1 MSYAPGSG
9 SLPARSASAP
19 SAKQAPAPAPELAP
33 PALGDGQFAHIN
45 RRYDTRLKAT
55 VATLHPGDFY
65 VSTSEW
71 ITTLLGSCV
80 SACIRDTR
88 LRVGGMNHFMLP
100 ENSADGGS
108 WGHLAGSAT
117 RYGNVAMERLINEIL
132 KCGGQRSHL
141 EVKLVG
147 GGKVLDAMTDIGARN
162 ISFVREYLHAE
173 GIRVVGEDLGGL
185 TPRKVLY
192 DPATGTARVKRLAR
206 ASDQVVAVERSYL
219 QRIDRA
225 PVAGEIELF

>member
-1 MSYAPGSG
+1 MRHAPDSALAPARTTGAPGAVLG
-9 SLPARSASAP
+9 
-19 SAKQAPAPAPELAP
+19 LAP
-33 PALGDGQFAHIN
+33 PELGGGQFSHIN
-45 RRYDTRLKAT
+45 RRYDTHMKAT

-65 VSTSEW
+65 VSGTEW
-71 ITTLLGSCV
+71 ISTLLGSCV

-88 LRVGGMNHFMLP
+88 LRIGGMNHFMLP
-100 ENSADGGS
+100 D
-108 WGHLAGSAT
+108 LAASAT

-132 KCGGQRSHL
+132 KCGGQRNQL

-162 ISFVREYLHAE
+162 ISFVREYLRAE
-173 GIRVVGEDLGGL
+173 GIRVVGEDLGGT

-192 DPATGTARVKRLAR
+192 EPATGTARVKRLTR
-206 ASDQVVAVERSYL
+206 ASDQVVAEERSYL

>member
-1 MSYAPGSG
+1 MRSAPGSG
-9 SLPARSASAP
+9 AMTARPASVP
-19 SAKQAPAPAPELAP
+19 PPAPALPP
-33 PALGDGQFAHIN
+33 PALGGGQFAHIN
-45 RRYDTRLKAT
+45 RRYDTHLKAT
-55 VATLHPGDFY
+55 IATLHPGDFY
-65 VSTSEW
+65 VSAAEW

-80 SACIRDTR
+80 SACIRDAR
-88 LRVGGMNHFMLP
+88 LRIGGMNHFMLP

-132 KCGGQRSHL
+132 KCGGQRDHL

-162 ISFVREYLHAE
+162 ISFVREYLRAE

-192 DPATGTARVKRLAR
+192 DPASGTARVKRLAR
-206 ASDQVVAVERSYL
+206 ASDQVVAEERSYL

>member
-1 MSYAPGSG
+1 MSNPSGSG
-9 SLPARSASAP
+9 LQPLRPARAP
-19 SAKQAPAPAPELAP
+19 SAVPAVTLAP
-33 PALGDGQFAHIN
+33 PALGGGQFAHIN
-45 RRYDTRLKAT
+45 RRFDVHLKAT

-65 VSTSEW
+65 VSADEW
-71 ITTLLGSCV
+71 ISTLLGSCV

-88 LRVGGMNHFMLP
+88 LRIGGMNHFMLP

-132 KCGGQRSHL
+132 KCGGQRNNL
-141 EVKLVG
+141 EAKVVG

-162 ISFVREYLHAE
+162 ISFVREYLSAE
-173 GIRVVGEDLGGL
+173 GITVVGEDLGGME
-185 TPRKVLY
+185 PRKVLY

-206 ASDQVVAVERSYL
+206 ASTKVVAEERSYL

>member
-1 MSYAPGSG
+1 MKRAPEQ
-9 SLPARSASAP
+9 RRV
-19 SAKQAPAPAPELAP
+19 APAAIAVPLPP
-33 PALGDGQFAHIN
+33 PALGGGQFAHIS
-45 RRYDTRLKAT
+45 RRYDLHLKAT

-65 VSTSEW
+65 VSAAEW

-80 SACIRDTR
+80 SACIRDSR

-100 ENSADGGS
+100 EHGADGGS
-108 WGHLAGSAT
+108 WGQLAGSAT

-132 KCGGQRSHL
+132 KCGGHRENL

-162 ISFVREYLHAE
+162 ISFVRDYLHAE
-173 GIRVVGEDLGGL
+173 GIRVVGEDLGGT

-192 DPATGTARVKRLAR
+192 DPATGKARVKRLLR
-206 ASDQVVAVERSYL
+206 ASDQVVAEERSYL
-219 QRIDRA
+219 QRIDRT